1 MLRELRI
8 RNFAV
13 VENVSVPFG
22 PGFNVLT
29 GETGTGKSIL
39 VDAILL
45 VRGARAQTD
54 VIRADA
60 DTATVEALFTLSAGA
75 AGVLDEAGIATD
87 DDLVIRRELSRAGRH
102 RAFVNDTAVTVG
114 LLERLGD
121 ALVQVHGQH
130 EHQRLLDPLRQLD
143 LLDRFGDAEP
153 LRERFAGLFAKH
165 QEARDDLERRRG
177 AGRDRA
183 QREDLLRFQVAE
195 LDAARLRPGE
205 EEELRT
211 ERRRL
216 SNAERLAA
224 GLEEVGALLHDDAAA
239 ASPRL
244 ARAARVL
251 SELGRVDPAF
261 GAPVEMLDAALVHVD
276 EALAAVRAL
285 REAIVFEPG
294 RLEAI
299 DDRLDV
305 LKRLA
310 RKYGDA
316 EAAMLRFR
324 DEAAAEL
331 ERLERHE
338 ELLSEDERRLSELQ
352 AEMMAGA
359 RALSRVR
366 REAAAT
372 LGPAVQ
378 RELRQLG
385 MDRAEF
391 EVAVSEL
398 PPTDWGPRGGER
410 VEFRFTA
417 NPGEPARSLARIASG
432 GELARTMLALQV
444 VFSAYEAAPTMVFDE
459 VDAGIGGR
467 AASVVGEKL
476 AAVGDGRQVLCV
488 THLAPI
494 AALAE
499 AHVRVAKSVRGGR
512 TRASAAVVAGDERVT
527 ELARMLGGDA
537 TGAAALE
544 HARALL
550 YARAAARGGGAQR
563 ARGAQPARG
572 RGV

>member
-224 GLEEVGALLHDDAAA
+224 GLQEVGALLHDDAAA

-444 VFSAYEAAPTMVFDE
+444 VLSAYEAAPTMVFDE

-550 YARAAARGGGAQR
+550 YARAAARGRGAQR

>member
-13 VENVSVPFG
+13 VENITVPFA

-29 GETGTGKSIL
+29 GETGAGKSIL

-60 DTATVEALFTLSAGA
+60 ETATVEAVFAVPDGGVA
-75 AGVLDEAGIATD
+75 AVLDEAGLAVEDGEI
-87 DDLVIRRELSRAGRH
+87 VVRRELARGGRH
-102 RAFVNDTAVTVG
+102 RAFVNDAAVTVG

-130 EHQRLLDPLRQLD
+130 EHQRLLEPTHQLD
-143 LLDRFGDAEP
+143 LLDRFADAEP
-153 LRERFAGLFAKH
+153 LRERFAALFAKH
-165 QEARDDLERRRG
+165 REAGADLERRRG

-183 QREDLLRFQVAE
+183 QREDLLRFQVGE

-211 ERRRL
+211 ERQRL
-216 SNAERLAA
+216 QHAERFAA
-224 GLEEVGALLHDDAAA
+224 GLEEVGTLLQDDAASA
-239 ASPRL
+239 AARL

-251 SELGRVDPAF
+251 TDLGRLDPAF
-261 GAPVEMLDAALVHVD
+261 AVPVETLEAARVQVD
-276 EALAAVRAL
+276 ETLATL
-285 REAIVFEPG
+285 RTLRDTIIFEPG

-299 DDRLDV
+299 DDRLDA

-310 RKYGDA
+310 RKYGDG
-316 EAAMLRFR
+316 EEAMLRFR
-324 DEAAAEL
+324 AEAAAEL
-331 ERLERHE
+331 DRLERHE
-338 ELLSEDERRLSELQ
+338 ELVGEDERRLADLEV
-352 AEMMAGA
+352 EMTGAA
-359 RALSRVR
+359 RALGAAR
-366 REAAAT
+366 REAAAK

-385 MDRAEF
+385 MERAAF
-391 EVAVSEL
+391 EVAMIEVAL
-398 PPTDWGPRGGER
+398 ADWGLRGAER

-417 NPGEPARSLARIASG
+417 NPGEPARPLARIASG
-432 GELARTMLALQV
+432 GELARSMLALQV
-444 VFSAYEAAPTMVFDE
+444 VLSRYERAPTMVFDE

-476 AAVGDGRQVLCV
+476 AAVGAGRQVLCV

-494 AALAE
+494 AALAHE
-499 AHVRVAKSVRGGR
+499 HVRVAKSVRGGR
-512 TRASAAVVAGDERVT
+512 TRVSAGLVAGDERVA
-527 ELARMLGGDA
+527 EIARMLGGDA
-537 TGAAALE
+537 SAAAAALE

-550 YARAAARGGGAQR
+550 RG
-563 ARGAQPARG
+563 RGAGSARG